1 MPDVSIFNVAGTAIN
16 VKDATARSQAANALS
31 TAQGAKSTAD
41 TANTTAQGAKT
52 AAATAQET
60 AEAAQTAADSAN
72 NTAKQ
77 ALDLAQNIEDLTRVE
92 VTYESASET
101 IKITNG
107 THKS

>member
-31 TAQGAKSTAD
+31 AAK
-41 TANTTAQGAKT
+41 
-52 AAATAQET
+52 
-60 AEAAQTAADSAN
+60 AAQT
-72 NTAKQ
+72 TVTQ
-77 ALDLAQNIEDLTRVE
+77 ALNLAQSIEDLTRVE

-107 THKS
+107 THES